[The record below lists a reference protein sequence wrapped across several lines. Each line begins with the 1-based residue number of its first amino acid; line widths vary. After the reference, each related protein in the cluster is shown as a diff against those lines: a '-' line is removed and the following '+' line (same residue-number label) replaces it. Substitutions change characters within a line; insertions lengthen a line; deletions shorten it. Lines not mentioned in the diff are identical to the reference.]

1 MNLPPL
7 RGMLHKKHQHQRPL
21 MNWGR
26 RYFEVDDERG
36 ILYYFKTRAAAVFEE
51 EPARHFRLST
61 LLSARALEL
70 AGPLSN
76 ALPHA
81 MEIVRVHHV
90 HSTGKS

>member
-51 EPARHFRLST
+51 AKSAQPRVAQME
-61 LLSARALEL
+61 LLALASAEADARAAADAKMERYLEL
-70 AGPLSN
+70 EDMLA
-76 ALPHA
+76 
-81 MEIVRVHHV
+81 E
-90 HSTGKS
+90 T